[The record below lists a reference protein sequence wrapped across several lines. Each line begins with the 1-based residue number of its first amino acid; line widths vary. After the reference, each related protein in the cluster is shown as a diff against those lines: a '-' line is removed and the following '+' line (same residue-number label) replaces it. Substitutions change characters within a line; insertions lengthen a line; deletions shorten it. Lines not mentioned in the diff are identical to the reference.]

1 MTYTRVSG
9 SPVLTYSAAS
19 SASRSK
25 SVTRSSSSVKIRI
38 RPYGRVAAP
47 ADDPARPAAP
57 ARPDSVIP
65 ASGPGSGTGC
75 VPGHSSAAGSRDPP
89 GPDPRYGRS
98 GGRGCGPWRLPRS
111 PPGTPRPAGVPGK
124 SPRGPPDPGR
134 SWPYVTYC
142 PSGAYPL
149 AAWSSGQYSSPGLSR
164 RSRMPSPLPSPTARL
179 GTSPTLLTANH
190 TSTAATMLSSGYAT
204 LAGSGKRCPAVMRTA
219 RAARAIAV
227 SAGPRSRAEPA
238 PRAEP
243 ESRAEPGSRPARTAA
258 RPAITTATATA
269 TTCTTSSA
277 SRDTAWKC
285 VPVSGHALLNGCVVS
300 GSVAKMTEAT
310 TDSATETSRMP
321 NLAASLPTAS
331 STRPQASHS
340 GASRSASSWTARNV
354 AGPNPLAKP
363 MLCAASAMVSPR
375 VAAVHTMN
383 PTRGWRTHRPAS
395 MPVATAATSTPAKP
409 TRTGRDINPYGARC
423 PAGPGPGPRVR
434 YFLFLRW
441 MRVFLSSLRCFFL
454 AMRLRRF
461 LITDPMRPPFLGTAD
476 DGHANALAQ

>member
-25 SVTRSSSSVKIRI
+25 SVTLSSSSVKIRI

-57 ARPDSVIP
+57 AKPAAPARPDSVIP
-65 ASGPGSGTGC
+65 ASDPGSGTGC

-190 TSTAATMLSSGYAT
+190 TSAAATMLSSGYAT

-219 RAARAIAV
+219 RAAGTITV
-227 SAGPRSRAEPA
+227 SAGPRSRSEPASGAEPA
-238 PRAEP
+238 FTAGL
-243 ESRAEPGSRPARTAA
+243 GSRPARAMA

-269 TTCTTSSA
+269 TTCTTASA
-277 SRDTAWKC
+277 SRDTGWKC
-285 VPVSGHALLNGCVVS
+285 VPVSGQALLNGCVLS
-300 GSVAKMTEAT
+300 GSVARMTVAT
-310 TDSATETSRMP
+310 TVSALEISRTP
-321 NLAASLPTAS
+321 NLAPSLATAT
-331 STRPQASHS
+331 STRPQDSHS
-340 GASRSASSWTARNV
+340 GASRSANS
-354 AGPNPLAKP
+354 
-363 MLCAASAMVSPR
+363 
-375 VAAVHTMN
+375 
-383 PTRGWRTHRPAS
+383 
-395 MPVATAATSTPAKP
+395 
-409 TRTGRDINPYGARC
+409 
-423 PAGPGPGPRVR
+423 
-434 YFLFLRW
+434 
-441 MRVFLSSLRCFFL
+441 
-454 AMRLRRF
+454 
-461 LITDPMRPPFLGTAD
+461 
-476 DGHANALAQ
+476 